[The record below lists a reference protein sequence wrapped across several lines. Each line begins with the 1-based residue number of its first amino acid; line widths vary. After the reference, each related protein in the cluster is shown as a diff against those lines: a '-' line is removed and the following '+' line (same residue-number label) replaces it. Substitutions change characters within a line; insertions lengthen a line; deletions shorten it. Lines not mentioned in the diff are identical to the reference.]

1 MTKQVRRQFNLETQ
15 SWEEFEEEEPT
26 ALELLQRTYRDV
38 AQPLSV
44 RLRAAI
50 ESFLTKIPSS
60 PPWLLV
66 TSLARTFTTALN
78 VQLIAPTQSSSRGAW
93 CRWMSTI
100 KRRRWIAHT
109 HSRPNEMGEAIADPA
124 HPYANT
130 TLGRTLPRPWP

>member
-50 ESFLTKIPSS
+50 ESLPYENPKLTAVAVGHLTGEDFYNRLERAIN
-60 PPWLLV
+60 
-66 TSLARTFTTALN
+66 RTNAKLIEGRA
-78 VQLIAPTQSSSRGAW
+78 VQVEE
-93 CRWMSTI
+93 
-100 KRRRWIAHT
+100 H
-109 HSRPNEMGEAIADPA
+109 D
-124 HPYANT
+124 
-130 TLGRTLPRPWP
+130 